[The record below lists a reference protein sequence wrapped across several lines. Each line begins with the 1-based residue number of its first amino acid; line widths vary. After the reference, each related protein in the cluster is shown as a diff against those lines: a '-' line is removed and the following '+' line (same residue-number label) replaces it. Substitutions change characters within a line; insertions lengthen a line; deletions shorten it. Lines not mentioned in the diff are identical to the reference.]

1 MDKSRR
7 NFLRKAGIGLVGA
20 GLGMGVPGVGQ
31 AIQGSFNPG
40 FSINPEDLAPRPWD
54 LAPNFCS
61 GGKRVL
67 EIVLYGGLSPWETF
81 WVGSGG
87 GDWFRDDDTL
97 NFVNVDMRGAASQ
110 VSGFD
115 WCDTGPVANRVK
127 YFADDEAGNS
137 VYWGPATQPLWDSDI
152 MDSTRMITFG
162 HDKNVHEL
170 AMPLALTGLSFGNP
184 RAAGLGA
191 AISKAYRENPAC
203 DNDDRPYSYALFPS
217 DIGGFRT
224 IVSSILATGSH
235 GGVNRPVELTV
246 GPDGLGDLF
255 LDAEPNA
262 QVREALQMLRQQY
275 EKRLRWQGDP
285 NQAVRSP
292 QFNDY
297 EASAL
302 TLENASSLHELL
314 GGNTLVAGPGESCEE
329 EPVSTSWNRTARSL
343 EVAADLL
350 DPSQGN
356 ARYVGVFDA
365 GFPDYKYG
373 GAPYDTHPGA
383 GTNQHIPFT
392 MGNLYNCLSSLRQLI
407 DSGAINLNST
417 MVVLTTEMG
426 RTPSLIGS
434 QQGRDHWTE
443 ATVQVLLGCDGP
455 RGIVGAI
462 NPDNSRAYAPVED
475 SADPFKAAHARAA
488 VLKAAGVNPVTH
500 NTFSLG
506 DLQGPLSAATDPA
519 MSELIGSRILGV

>member
-1 MDKSRR
+1 MDRSRR
-7 NFLRKAGIGLVGA
+7 NFLRKAGVGLLGA

-40 FSINPEDLAPRPWD
+40 FNFNPEDLGPKPWD
-54 LAPNFCS
+54 LVPNFCS
-61 GGKRVL
+61 GSKRVL

-87 GDWFRDDDTL
+87 NDTFT
-97 NFVNVDMRGAASQ
+97 NHDSGMDVNVNMRGAGDI
-110 VSGFD
+110 VRNFN
-115 WCDTGPVANRVK
+115 WCNAMEDGDHVK
-127 YFADDEAGNS
+127 FFAKDESNQD
-137 VYWGPATQPLWDSDI
+137 VYWGPATQPLWDDAI
-152 MDSTRMITFG
+152 MDSARMITFG

-170 AMPLALTGLSFGNP
+170 AMPLALTGLPFGNP

-203 DNDDRPYSYALFPS
+203 DNDTRPYSYALFPS
-217 DIGGFRT
+217 DVGEFRT

-246 GPDGLGDLF
+246 GPEGLGDLF
-255 LDAEPNA
+255 LNAEPDTE
-262 QVREALQMLRQQY
+262 VRDALQMIRLQY
-275 EKRLRWQGDP
+275 EKRLRWQGGA

-302 TLENASSLHELL
+302 TLENASALHELL
-314 GGNTLVAGPGESCEE
+314 GGDTLVASWGESCEQN
-329 EPVSTSWNRTARSL
+329 PVETDWNLTARSL

-383 GTNQHIPFT
+383 GNGQHIPFT
-392 MGNLYNCLSSLRQLI
+392 MGNLYNCLSNLRRLI
-407 DSGAINLNST
+407 DTGAINLNDT

-426 RTPSLIGS
+426 RTPNLIGA
-434 QQGRDHWTE
+434 QQGRNHWTQ
-443 ATVQVLLGCDGP
+443 ATVQVLLGCNGP

-462 NPDNSRAYAPVED
+462 DPETSKAHAPVEG
-475 SADPFKAAHARAA
+475 SAKPFKAAHARAA
-488 VLKAAGVNPVTH
+488 ILMAAGVNPVTH

-506 DLQGPLSAATDPA
+506 DLQGPLSAGTDPA
-519 MSELIGSRILGV
+519 MSDLIGSRILGV